1 MADILCLKGDAAF
14 SAFRLQRLQ
23 ARLVAAVSDIESVVA
38 DYWHVVAQ
46 KRALN
51 ADERAKLATLLE
63 EKTAGSE
70 AGELFLVAPRIGTI
84 SPWSSKAT
92 DIAWN
97 CDLDA
102 IERIERVIAFHV
114 VVKGGRALSAEEK
127 KTVAGLLHDRMTESV
142 LGGFSEAGELFR
154 HFAPKPLATVDV
166 LQGGKTALVEANT
179 SLGLALSDDEIDY
192 LLDVFTKAGRNPTDV
207 ELMMFAQANSEH
219 CRHKIFNASWVIDGQ
234 ARDKTLF
241 GMIRETHAAAPQ
253 GTVMAYADNAS
264 IIEGATI
271 QRFYPDADRGY
282 SYKEELTHILTK
294 VETHNH
300 PTAISPFP
308 GASTG
313 SGGETRHRQGLQAEG
328 WPLWLLSLQSQ
339 SARCAAALGTRLRPS
354 VAHRLG
360 PRHHARRPDRCRR
373 LQQRIRPP
381 EPDRLFPH
389 LRAGRAG
396 QW

>member
-1 MADILCLKGDAAF
+1 MPASPPNPKSLPMADILCLKGDAAF

-23 ARLVAAVSDIESVVA
+23 ARLVAAVSDIESVSA

-63 EKTAGSE
+63 EKAAGAE

-114 VVKGGRALSAEEK
+114 VVKGGRALTAADEK
-127 KTVAGLLHDRMTESV
+127 KIVAGLLHDRMTESV
-142 LGGFSEAGELFR
+142 LPGFDAAGELFR

-166 LQGGKTALVEANT
+166 LKGGKAALVEANG

-192 LLDVFTKAGRNPTDV
+192 LLDIFTKAGRNPTDV

-219 CRHKIFNASWVIDGQ
+219 CRHKIFNASWVIDGAEEGQ
-234 ARDKTLF
+234 DPVRHDPRNACRN
-241 GMIRETHAAAPQ
+241 PQ

-282 SYKEELTHILTK
+282 S
-294 VETHNH
+294 
-300 PTAISPFP
+300 A
-308 GASTG
+308 
-313 SGGETRHRQGLQAEG
+313 TRK
-328 WPLWLLSLQSQ
+328 S
-339 SARCAAALGTRLRPS
+339 
-354 VAHRLG
+354 
-360 PRHHARRPDRCRR
+360 
-373 LQQRIRPP
+373 
-381 EPDRLFPH
+381 
-389 LRAGRAG
+389 
-396 QW
+396 